1 MFSCIAKTFYG
12 KIGFEDFIW
21 TMRFS
26 SKSVLVPFIYIYICL
41 IFFSLV
47 FEWKITEIYSIQKTR
62 RNFNSNWSINPQ
74 TWKVKI
80 VYNARVTF
88 CIFSVA
94 VMLSHAVWPL
104 DPNVSA
110 KHLQY
115 FPYNGLYNKFIDST
129 LFDN

>member
-21 TMRFS
+21 TMTFS

-74 TWKVKI
+74 TWRVKI

-115 FPYNGLYNKFIDST
+115 FPYNGLYSKFIDST